1 MKLEGAIQQQKFNNV
16 HQKMLIN
23 VLYTAS
29 WLEDITAEILRRRK
43 LSNTQ
48 FNVLRILRGSYP
60 SPCTAQDIQERMI
73 NKRSDVTRLI
83 ERLRK
88 MSLVTRDVCPSNRRK
103 VDILISD
110 KGLDL
115 LKELDPEMED
125 LGKIFKALNK
135 EEAQQLSDLLDKLR
149 SH

>member
-1 MKLEGAIQQQKFNNV
+1 MEIEGAIQQQEFKSV
-16 HQKMLIN
+16 YQKMLIN

-29 WLEDITAEILRRRK
+29 WLEDATSEILKKKK

-48 FNVLRILRGSYP
+48 FNVLRILRGSHP
-60 SPCTAQDIQERMI
+60 RPCTAQDIQERMI

-88 MSLVTRDVCPSNRRK
+88 MELVTRDECPANRRK
-103 VDILISD
+103 VDILITD
-110 KGLDL
+110 KGLEL
-115 LKELDPEMED
+115 LEELDPDMED
-125 LGKIFKALNK
+125 LGEIFKALNK

-149 SH
+149 S

>member
-1 MKLEGAIQQQKFNNV
+1 MEIEEAIQQQKFRNV
-16 HQKMLIN
+16 YEKLLIN

-29 WLEDITAEILRRRK
+29 WLEDSAADVLKARK

-60 SPCTAQDIQERMI
+60 EPCTGQDIQERMI

-88 MSLVTRDVCPSNRRK
+88 LELVTREICPENRRK
-103 VDILISD
+103 VDILITQ

-125 LGKIFKALNK
+125 LRRIYEVLNK

-149 SH
+149 S

>member
-1 MKLEGAIQQQKFNNV
+1 MEIEGAIQQQEFKSV
-16 HQKMLIN
+16 YQKMLIN

-29 WLEDITAEILRRRK
+29 WLEDSASDILKKKK

-48 FNVLRILRGSYP
+48 FNVLRILRGSHP
-60 SPCTAQDIQERMI
+60 NPCTAQDIQERMI
-73 NKRSDVTRLI
+73 NKKSDVTRLI

-88 MSLVTRDVCPSNRRK
+88 MDLVTRDVCPSNRRK
-103 VDILISD
+103 VDILITD
-110 KGLDL
+110 KGLGL

-125 LGKIFKALNK
+125 LREIFKVLNK

-149 SH
+149 S